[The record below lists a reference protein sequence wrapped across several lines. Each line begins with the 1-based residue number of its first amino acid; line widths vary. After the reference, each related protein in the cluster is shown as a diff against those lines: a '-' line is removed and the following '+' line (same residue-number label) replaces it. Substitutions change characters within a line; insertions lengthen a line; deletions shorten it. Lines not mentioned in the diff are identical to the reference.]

1 MFSLVFLPKRFLS
14 LAPPPGGAWSCAG
27 LRLSKNSLPAPLFS
41 RPPFLPKAGAKVLPF
56 SHSASTFFNYFSSF
70 SHLADCQVEKIAK
83 ILIHTGFLVPF

>member
-41 RPPFLPKAGAKVLPF
+41 APRSFRKRVQKYYLFPIPQAL
-56 SHSASTFFNYFSSF
+56 FSSF
-70 SHLADCQVEKIAK
+70 FLLSRIS
-83 ILIHTGFLVPF
+83 LIVRRKKLQNKK

>member
-27 LRLSKNSLPAPLFS
+27 LRLSKNSLNLFHNLAFPS
-41 RPPFLPKAGAKVLPF
+41 RLAGAKVLPF
-56 SHSASTFFNYFSSF
+56 SHSASTFFIFFSSF

-83 ILIHTGFLVPF
+83 ILVHTGFLVPF